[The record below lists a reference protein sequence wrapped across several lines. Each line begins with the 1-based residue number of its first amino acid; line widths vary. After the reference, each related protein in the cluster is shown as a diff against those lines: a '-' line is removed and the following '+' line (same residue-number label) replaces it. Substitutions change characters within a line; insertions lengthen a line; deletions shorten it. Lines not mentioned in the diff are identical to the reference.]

1 MPTRSRFEWLA
12 IVLLVMEGIPG
23 LTVGGSLAPA
33 IGGGGLFLV
42 AGIVGYGV
50 ASLIGAAGIVLGR
63 RWGWPV
69 ALITVLVGLAILLAV
84 LGIAGWRDEVI
95 WGGIAIW
102 VVTLAA
108 LLASRPR
115 RRAAP

>member
-1 MPTRSRFEWLA
+1 VPTHTRSEWLA

-23 LTVGGSLAPA
+23 LTVGASLAPA
-33 IGGGGLFLV
+33 IGAGGLFLV

-50 ASLIGAAGIVLGR
+50 ASLAGAAGVLLGR

-69 ALITVLVGLAILLAV
+69 ALATVLAGLAILVVV
-84 LGIAGWRDEVI
+84 LGITGWRDAVI

-102 VVTLAA
+102 LVTLGAVIAA
-108 LLASRPR
+108 HP
-115 RRAAP
+115 

>member
-1 MPTRSRFEWLA
+1 MPIRTRFEWLA

-23 LTVGGSLAPA
+23 LTVGASLAPA

-42 AGIVGYGV
+42 VGIVGYGV
-50 ASLIGAAGIVLGR
+50 ASLIGAAGILLEH

-69 ALITVLVGLAILLAV
+69 ALLTVLAGLAILVAV
-84 LGIAGWRDEVI
+84 LAITGWRDEVI

-102 VVTLAA
+102 VVTLVVVVAA
-108 LLASRPR
+108 GPR
-115 RRAAP
+115 RR